1 MSDDRIDEKNEG
13 EENFADLL
21 ESYTV
26 VRDEDIQIGDK
37 VRGEIISIGGDTV
50 FVDIGMKIDGVVDKE
65 ELLDENK
72 ELPYQEGDSLELY
85 VVANNG
91 SEIRLSKALSRA
103 GGSQFIREAYERAIP
118 VEGKVKGLCKGGFN
132 VDILQKRAF
141 CPVSQMDLK
150 YVDKPD
156 EYVGKSY
163 LFLIT
168 QLEEDGRNIV
178 VSRREFLQIEQ
189 KEVRSQFFQDID
201 LGTELEGRV
210 TNIMPYGAFVELLP
224 GIEGMVHL
232 SEISWSRIEK
242 VEDVLQPGELV
253 KVKVLGI
260 EQGKKP
266 GQKKISLS
274 IKQTLGDPWNSVA
287 DQFRIGDKIKGKVTR
302 CVKFG
307 AFVEIAAGIEGLV
320 HLSEMGYRRVVKAEE
335 VASPGDIV
343 EVMIK
348 EIDAEKKRVS
358 LSIRDAE
365 GDPWID
371 APEKYPA
378 GKSVEG
384 TIEKK
389 ERFGFFVELEPGI
402 TGLLPKSKINSYHKP
417 ALIEKLR
424 EGDAIAVII
433 DQIHPDERKMTLSPR
448 DAMDEK
454 DWQSFTQD
462 KQKSIGSLGEK
473 LQQALNH
480 QKRDR

>member
-1 MSDDRIDEKNEG
+1 MSDDFFDEKDGG
-13 EENFADLL
+13 EENFSDLL
-21 ESYTV
+21 ESYSAG
-26 VRDEDIQIGDK
+26 RDEDIQIGDK
-37 VRGEIISIGGDTV
+37 IRGEIISIGRDSV
-50 FVDIGMKIDGVVDKE
+50 FVDTGMKIDGVVDKE

-72 ELPYQEGDSLELY
+72 ELPYKEGDTLELY

-91 SEIRLSKALSRA
+91 SEIRLSKALSRG
-103 GGSQFIREAYERAIP
+103 GGSHYIREAHERDIP
-118 VEGKVKGLCKGGFN
+118 VEGKVKELCKGGFN

-141 CPVSQMDLK
+141 CPISQMDLK

-210 TNIMPYGAFVELLP
+210 TKLMPYGAFVELLP

-260 EQGKKP
+260 EEGKKP

-274 IKQTLGDPWNSVA
+274 IKQTLGDPWDSVT
-287 DQFRIGDKIKGKVTR
+287 DQFHIGDKIKGKVTR

-307 AFVEIAAGIEGLV
+307 AFVEIASGVEGLV
-320 HLSEMGYRRVVKAEE
+320 HISEMSFRRVLNF
-335 VASPGDIV
+335 
-343 EVMIK
+343 
-348 EIDAEKKRVS
+348 S
-358 LSIRDAE
+358 LTVGE
-365 GDPWID
+365 G
-371 APEKYPA
+371 
-378 GKSVEG
+378 
-384 TIEKK
+384 
-389 ERFGFFVELEPGI
+389 
-402 TGLLPKSKINSYHKP
+402 
-417 ALIEKLR
+417 
-424 EGDAIAVII
+424 
-433 DQIHPDERKMTLSPR
+433 
-448 DAMDEK
+448 
-454 DWQSFTQD
+454 
-462 KQKSIGSLGEK
+462 IGP
-473 LQQALNH
+473 
-480 QKRDR
+480 